1 MAQFGG
7 QKNPPW
13 AAQFTGT
20 AVTQAVPPGV
30 QPPPLLGT
38 SPTMYTQQN
47 SLATVGLSTPSPA
60 SYQLTQTAALQQ
72 QAVAVAALQQQ
83 YSQPQPTI
91 YSIQQQLQQPPQA
104 MLSQPAVALST
115 SLGLSSP
122 QPATQITVSY
132 PAPRSNQQQT
142 PPQKQRVF
150 TGVVTKLHD
159 TFGFVDEDVFFQLS
173 AVKGKTP
180 QVGDRVLVEATYN
193 PNMPFKW
200 NAQRIQTLPNQNQA
214 QPLLKTPASLL
225 QPISQ
230 QAFSVQPPTPQPQT
244 ILQAQMSAASIAPLL
259 HAQPPTLLQQQKA
272 GLLQPPIRIIPQPQP
287 ARRSDPTSRFC
298 GRNDRGD
305 PSSNRRDD
313 RSRERERRRSRTPQR
328 KRSREI
334 SPRRERSPRRP
345 RRSTPRYTVQFSKF
359 SLDCANCDMMEL
371 RRRYQNLYI
380 PSDFFATRFTW
391 VDAFP
396 ILRPFQMGNYCNFY
410 VMNREVDPLEKN
422 LAVLYPPD
430 VDHSYSAKVMLL
442 ASPSMEDMYH
452 KSCALAEDPQE
463 LKDGFQHPA
472 RLVKFLVGMK
482 GRDEAMAIG
491 GHWSPSLDGPDPEKN
506 QSVLIKTAIR
516 CCKALTGIDLNV
528 CTQWYRFAEIRY
540 LRPEETHKG
549 RTVPAHVETVVLFFP
564 DVWHC
569 LPTRSE
575 WEILSR
581 GYKQQLIEK
590 LQGDRKEA
598 EGEQEEEEKYDAES
612 EELSTPTHWSQLDPK
627 IMKVND
633 LRRELESRTL
643 SSKGLKSQLIA
654 RLTKHLKIEEQME
667 QQNVLGKSEH
677 GDDDEE
683 EETKSGDDKEEEEKK
698 RHENMGRQRLERR
711 YVLPAEPAIIVHP
724 NREAKN
730 GKFDCSVMS
739 LSVLL
744 DYRLEDNK
752 EHSFEVSLFAELFNE
767 MLQRDFG
774 VRIYKAL
781 LTLPERD
788 DKKEKDKK
796 FKKEDRKDKEEEDE
810 IDDPKQKRRK
820 SADGQDAKEEK
831 EETQKEDKKREDSKE
846 EDDKEDDY
854 SQEEYAQMEAED
866 AEEEDK
872 DRNDGESICKER
884 RDDRGEEL
892 RHCKERHSKEKENEK
907 HPMITVNKDLLMA
920 FIYFDQCHC
929 GYLLEK
935 DLEEILYTLGL
946 HLSRAQVKKIM
957 NKVALR
963 ESCFYRK
970 LTDATKD
977 EINIAISEE
986 LQEDM
991 LGNKVFLPA
1000 PVSQKESNSSEQSG
1014 GLFMYNGAMVDV
1026 GSILKNLEKSE
1037 KARAEIEQKLLKMMA
1052 KTAEDAREITQLE
1065 ECKQGLSEELKV
1077 VKKDLTLLQERL
1089 EASESVNVKY
1099 EGQLNKTVQ
1108 TLSVAM
1114 EELHSVLKKDSVKGE
1129 EPYQKPDENRTS
1141 LL

>member
-472 RLVKFLVGMK
+472 RLV
-482 GRDEAMAIG
+482 
-491 GHWSPSLDGPDPEKN
+491 
-506 QSVLIKTAIR
+506 
-516 CCKALTGIDLNV
+516 
-528 CTQWYRFAEIRY
+528 
-540 LRPEETHKG
+540 
-549 RTVPAHVETVVLFFP
+549 
-564 DVWHC
+564 
-569 LPTRSE
+569 
-575 WEILSR
+575 
-581 GYKQQLIEK
+581 
-590 LQGDRKEA
+590 
-598 EGEQEEEEKYDAES
+598 
-612 EELSTPTHWSQLDPK
+612 
-627 IMKVND
+627 KVND

-1114 EELHSVLKKDSVKGE
+1114 EELHSVLKKHEGLTVKNCPKLE
-1129 EPYQKPDENRTS
+1129 ESDIPDVAPGDGGS
-1141 LL
+1141 QLI